1 MLYKIMELSDLFADA
16 CICDETGELM
26 LLSLYGR
33 DTAINQL
40 FAAFELGDREGGF
53 SAIRLLNESDGT
65 QRRISVRN
73 TTRLT
78 KFSGRLPRD
87 NLFGNLIHCWI
98 YDPTIVKPD
107 KGARSGWVLLDEPF
121 SPAARPR
128 ILQAVWSMYK
138 TLSPVPM
145 LDSWQEVVLR
155 ATQEKCISFLEASS
169 FPPIG
174 RITAVRV
181 NLPETFK
188 DDVSAMVKARMIG
201 IDGEET
207 AFMAQA
213 RDAAQ
218 QSQAA

>member
-16 CICDETGELM
+16 CICDEAGELM
-26 LLSLYGR
+26 LLSLHGR

-53 SAIRLLNESDGT
+53 SAIRLLNESEGT
-65 QRRISVRN
+65 QRRVSVRN
-73 TTRLT
+73 TSRLT

-98 YDPTIVKPD
+98 YDPAIIKPD

-121 SPAARPR
+121 SPAVKPR
-128 ILQAVWSMYK
+128 LLQAVWSMYQ

-174 RITAVRV
+174 RVTAVRV
-181 NLPETFK
+181 NLPDTFK
-188 DDVSAMVKARMIG
+188 DDVSAMVQARMIG
-201 IDGEET
+201 VEGEEV
-207 AFMAQA
+207 AFMTQA
-213 RDAAQ
+213 RKAAQ
-218 QSQAA
+218 QSLTA